1 MLLRNP
7 PHNLLP
13 ALYLGKGSDGK
24 LSSNISCKM
33 THLSLQEVKFPPL
46 LLPFQCDGFATG
58 AVDLHSC
65 FIWLSACHKNHAS
78 HTRRRIYVQ
87 REVERLLLNM
97 ALYFAKEGTQL
108 FNLV

>member
-58 AVDLHSC
+58 AVDLHLC

-78 HTRRRIYVQ
+78 LTH
-87 REVERLLLNM
+87 VESYLCSKGSRKI
-97 ALYFAKEGTQL
+97 AVKYGFV
-108 FNLV
+108 FC